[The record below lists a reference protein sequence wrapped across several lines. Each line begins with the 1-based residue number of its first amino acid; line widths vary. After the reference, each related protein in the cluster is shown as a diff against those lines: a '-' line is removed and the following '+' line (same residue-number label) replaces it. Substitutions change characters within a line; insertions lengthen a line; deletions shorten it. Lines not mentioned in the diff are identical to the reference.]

1 MPGIHKDAE
10 TYGAHSVPSMGV
22 GGYGFFKN
30 TGAEREYTA
39 RDVLLITHRSGR
51 MLVDTHA
58 HIYLDRFDEDRDAM
72 LQRAR
77 DAGVETI
84 VMPAIDVPSIEQ
96 AVALCE
102 QHDDLYAMA
111 ALHPSEIDEA
121 TDADFE
127 VVKAWC
133 DDPHVVAVGES
144 GLDYYWDRSFDEKQQ
159 AYFRRHIRL
168 AIVTDLPLI
177 IHNREAT
184 DDVLRILEEEK
195 AASDHPERLR
205 GILHCFVDPPEVAEQ
220 ARDLGFLVGLGGIL
234 TFKNSDVED
243 YVRDIPME
251 QIVVETDSP
260 YLAPEPNRGQR
271 NEPAY
276 VRHVADTLAR
286 VKDLPIAEVERI
298 TTENARRIYG
308 LM

>member
-1 MPGIHKDAE
+1 
-10 TYGAHSVPSMGV
+10 
-22 GGYGFFKN
+22 
-30 TGAEREYTA
+30 
-39 RDVLLITHRSGR
+39 

-96 AVALCE
+96 AVTLCT
-102 QHDDLYAMA
+102 QHEGLYAMA
-111 ALHPSEIDEA
+111 ALHPSEIKEA

-127 VVKAWC
+127 AVTRWC

-144 GLDYYWDRSFDEKQQ
+144 GLDYYWDRSFDAKQQ

-168 AIVTDLPLI
+168 AIDKDLPLI

-184 DDVLRILEEEK
+184 DDVLRILDEEK

-205 GILHCFVDPPEVAEQ
+205 GILHCFVDPPEVAQ
-220 ARDLGFLVGLGGIL
+220 RARGLGFMVGLGGIL
-234 TFKNSDVED
+234 TFNNSDVDEHA
-243 YVRDIPME
+243 RDIPME
-251 QIVVETDSP
+251 QIVVETDAP

-271 NEPAY
+271 NEPAF
-276 VRHVADTLAR
+276 VRHVAEKLAE
-286 VKDLPIAEVERI
+286 VKERPVAEVERI

-308 LM
+308 LE